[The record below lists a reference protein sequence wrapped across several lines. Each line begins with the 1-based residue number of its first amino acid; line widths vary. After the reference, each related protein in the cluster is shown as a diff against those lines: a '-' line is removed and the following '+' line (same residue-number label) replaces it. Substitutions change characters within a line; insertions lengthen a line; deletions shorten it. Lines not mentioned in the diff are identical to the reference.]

1 MKKITFAF
9 EGIDTIIQC
18 NKEDKIE
25 DICNKYA
32 NQKGIDIDSIYFLYN
47 GMKLDLELPSNNII
61 DKNENNLKIL
71 VFDKTEKTIIL
82 NKGIIKSKDIIC
94 PECQEN
100 CKIKMNDY
108 KIKLYDCKN
117 NHEIYNIF
125 LNEFNTTQNIDELNI
140 ICDVCKNNN
149 KCKSFNKKFYVC
161 FICEKNICPLC
172 KKKHDKSHKL
182 IDYERKNYICNDHNE
197 TFKSYCNECNIN
209 LCLQC
214 EIDHNNHEII
224 NYRNILPDENKIKEE
239 LKEFRNKIDKFNNK
253 IDNIIK
259 ILNKIK
265 DNFEIYYNINNEILN
280 NYTKENINYEI
291 LYNINEIRNNIKIKD
306 IDEII
311 NDNNINNEFKKIL
324 NIYNKMIINDNLTI
338 IKNEN
343 KIIKNNNKNEE
354 NKDIYKKNNN
364 DEITIIY
371 KINKEDTKIKL
382 FGEGF
387 IKNNKDKC
395 KYIYEDKE
403 YELEEYFK
411 LSNYNKDKL
420 EIKLKGINN
429 ITNIITNIR
438 DMFYE
443 CSSLSSLP
451 DIFNWNTSNVT
462 NMSFMFSNCYSLSSI
477 PDFSKW
483 NTNNVTNMCGMFIW
497 CKSLLSLPDISKWN
511 TNNVTNMCF
520 MFCSCKSLSS
530 LPDISK
536 WNTNNVTDMNNM
548 FNNCSSLS
556 LLPDIS
562 KWNTNNVTNMSMM
575 FYNCSSLSSL
585 PDISKWNTNNVTN
598 MSDMFSGCRDSLN
611 IPLKFKK

>member
-117 NHEIYNIF
+117 NHEINNIF
-125 LNEFNTTQNIDELNI
+125 LNEFNKTQNIDELNI

-311 NDNNINNEFKKIL
+311 NDNNINNEFKNII
-324 NIYNKMIINDNLTI
+324 NIYNKMTI
-338 IKNEN
+338 KEN
-343 KIIKNNNKNEE
+343 NTNASLNKKEMNKMNNN
-354 NKDIYKKNNN
+354 NN
-364 DEITIIY
+364 EITIIY
-371 KINKEDTKIKL
+371 IINPKDTKIRL
-382 FGEGF
+382 FGEDF
-387 IKNNKDKC
+387 IRNNKDKC

-403 YELEEYFK
+403 YELESYFT

-429 ITNIITNIR
+429 IINMGS
-438 DMFYE
+438 MFYNCSSLSLLPDIYKWKTNNVTDMSSMFYN

-451 DIFNWNTSNVT
+451 R
-462 NMSFMFSNCYSLSSI
+462 
-477 PDFSKW
+477 
-483 NTNNVTNMCGMFIW
+483 
-497 CKSLLSLPDISKWN
+497 
-511 TNNVTNMCF
+511 
-520 MFCSCKSLSS
+520 
-530 LPDISK
+530 ISK
-536 WNTNNVTDMNNM
+536 WNTNNVTDMN
-548 FNNCSSLS
+548 S
-556 LLPDIS
+556 
-562 KWNTNNVTNMSMM
+562 M

-585 PDISKWNTNNVTN
+585 SNISNWNTNNVTDMNSMFYNCSSLSSFPDLSNWNTNNVIDMNSMFYNCSSLSSFPDLSKWNTNNVID
-598 MSDMFSGCRDSLN
+598 MSSMFDGCKYSSIFL
-611 IPLKFKK
+611 